1 MSARTNI
8 LKKLKNIKISH
19 KNKDFKIDL
28 KKIVPNFKNNETF
41 FRKKS
46 IENNC
51 LVDAAKNIDEINEKI
66 LNFIQVNNYGNELF
80 VWPSIKKLHFSPK
93 FKINSKKYNNEKVG
107 VTSCFCGIAETGSLM
122 FVSSES
128 TPMSHSLLPESHI
141 AIVRRADIV
150 RTMEDGF
157 KKYFEKKSIDQLD
170 RQICFISGPSRTAD
184 IELTMVIGVHGPKKL
199 LTLIVDNL

>member
-8 LKKLKNIKISH
+8 LKKLKNIKLSH
-19 KNKDFKIDL
+19 GSKDFKIDL
-28 KKIVPNFKNNETF
+28 KKIVPNFKNAEIF
-41 FRKKS
+41 FRAKS

-51 LVDAAKNIDEINEKI
+51 IVETAKNIDEINEKI
-66 LNFIQVNNYGNELF
+66 LNFIQDNNYSSDLF
-80 VWPSIKKLHFSPK
+80 VWPSIKTLNFSPK
-93 FKINSKKYNNEKVG
+93 FKINSKKYNDEKVG

-122 FVSSES
+122 FVSSEI

-141 AIVRRADIV
+141 AIVRRGDIV

-157 KKYFEKKSIDQLD
+157 KKYFEEKSIDKLD

-184 IELTMVIGVHGPKKL
+184 IELTMVIGVHGPKRL
-199 LTLIVDNL
+199 LTLIVDDL